1 MLNTDVRLSI
11 MLVTVFIMKNR
22 NLILMSAIAFLCIT
36 ALACG
41 GRSVSSGSG
50 RNENT
55 GSLLLSSALS
65 DTISE
70 IVSSSPGEV
79 GVAVIINGT
88 DTIAVNDMSIYPMMS
103 VFKMHQAIAICDNLD
118 HTGGSL
124 DSVISVMRDSLDQ
137 KTWSPMLKEH
147 TESVMSV
154 SVRDMLRYALIQSDN
169 NASNLLFKIMLDV
182 TATDSL
188 IATLIPR
195 SAFQIACTEEEMSAD
210 HAKAY
215 SNFTSPLGAAMLIDR
230 LFTDSVVSDEK
241 QAFIKSALCECIT
254 GKDRIA
260 APLLGKEGVTV
271 AHKTGSGY
279 SANGILA
286 AHNDVAYVKLPNG
299 ICYSLAVFVK
309 DFRGDETEASE
320 VIAHISAAV
329 YGVLSAVR

>member
-22 NLILMSAIAFLCIT
+22 SLILMSAIAFLCIT

-41 GRSVSSGSG
+41 GRSVSSGSD

>member
-22 NLILMSAIAFLCIT
+22 SLILMSAIAFLCIT

-41 GRSVSSGSG
+41 GRSVSSGSD

-65 DTISE
+65 DTISK
-70 IVSSSPGEV
+70 IASSSPGEV

-182 TATDSL
+182 TTTDSL

-215 SNFTSPLGAAMLIDR
+215 SNFTSPLGAAMLINR

>member
-1 MLNTDVRLSI
+1 

-22 NLILMSAIAFLCIT
+22 SLILMSAIAFLCIT

-41 GRSVSSGSG
+41 GRSVSSGSD

-65 DTISE
+65 DTISK
-70 IVSSSPGEV
+70 IASSSPGEV

-182 TATDSL
+182 TTTDSL

-215 SNFTSPLGAAMLIDR
+215 SNFTSPLGAAMLINR